1 MYQKTLNR
9 PVFTEGIGLHS
20 GTLVKM
26 EIKPAG
32 PNSGI
37 FFNRSDLNKAQIV
50 RADYESVVDTR
61 YGTTI
66 SNSIGTKIH
75 TVEHL
80 MAAFMGIGLDNAEVV
95 LSSCE
100 VPVMDGSSKSFLKML
115 NSVGLKEQ
123 VSKRQ
128 SIKIIKEFAVFHE
141 DKRISVSPADV
152 LSIKYNI
159 DFSDPAIGK
168 QAREVVF
175 SNGAFKEE
183 ISAARTFGFLNEVET
198 LHKSGLA
205 LGGSLKNA
213 IVVDD
218 GKILNPE
225 GLRYKDE
232 FVRHKILDLCGD
244 IYLAGKQII
253 GKIEANCAGHE
264 LNNTFLRRLL
274 ENKDNYDIVEQ
285 DEQIGHREFAIA

>member
-1 MYQKTLNR
+1 
-9 PVFTEGIGLHS
+9 
-20 GTLVKM
+20 
-26 EIKPAG
+26 
-32 PNSGI
+32 
-37 FFNRSDLNKAQIV
+37 
-50 RADYESVVDTR
+50 
-61 YGTTI
+61 
-66 SNSIGTKIH
+66 
-75 TVEHL
+75 

-128 SIKIIKEFAVFHE
+128 SIKIVKEFAVFHK
-141 DKRISVSPADV
+141 DKRITVSPADV

-213 IVVDD
+213 IVVK
-218 GKILNPE
+218 GTKILNE
-225 GLRYKDE
+225 NGLRSEKE
-232 FVRHKILDLCGD
+232 FVNHKILDLAGD
-244 IYLAGKQII
+244 FMLSGARVI
-253 GKIEANCAGHE
+253 GAVECFHGGHSLTNKFLKKI
-264 LNNTFLRRLL
+264 FSD
-274 ENKDNYDIVEQ
+274 KSNYHIVEA
-285 DEQIGHREFAIA
+285 ESSSTNVRKILPLHKRLVVNA